1 MNSLLPSSF
10 SFGTKNN
17 NPTNLSDSESHLSNQ
32 SNCRSLNNTSSS
44 SVSSKMN
51 NKSSNHHLT
60 HIHHT
65 HNSIKKLKRRISDD
79 DQSILN
85 TQNSNRQILK
95 SKLKNHHN
103 HHNHT
108 HHTHHAH
115 NNRQSSSIMNLKR
128 QKDLNNIKGTN
139 LSTERIIET
148 LDKSELQLLIKNL
161 INENP
166 ELNSKILNLSPKITI
181 KNSIDILN
189 NKLNLILNN
198 LPYKVNPISDYSFLR
213 VKSFINDFFQTLS
226 YYTLNF
232 LPPVEND
239 LIIPLKFLI
248 EFLLNILHKLPNF
261 EAIEFKYYYKLT
273 IEKFNTI
280 FFDVLSNYIS
290 ENRNN
295 ILNLINENY
304 LNQILTI
311 NELNNNNFIAIYDFL
326 KGEIDQFNSN
336 QFQQLQQQQQQ
347 QENLI
352 IQENSNNSH
361 DLKNSNDS
369 NKLQGIE
376 ALLNLSA
383 VNNSQ
388 LHGNVI

>member
-10 SFGTKNN
+10 TFGTKQKD
-17 NPTNLSDSESHLSNQ
+17 PTSLSDAESHLSNQ
-32 SNCRSLNNTSSS
+32 ANCRSLNNTSS
-44 SVSSKMN
+44 VSSKLN
-51 NKSSNHHLT
+51 IKSSNNHSIHT
-60 HIHHT
+60 HHT
-65 HNSIKKLKRRISDD
+65 HNNNIKKLKRRISED
-79 DQSILN
+79 DQSIAK

-95 SKLKNHHN
+95 TKLKYHHN
-103 HHNHT
+103 NHTHHT

-115 NNRQSSSIMNLKR
+115 NRHSSSIMNLKR
-128 QKDLNNIKGTN
+128 QKDLNNIKGSN

-161 INENP
+161 IIENP

-181 KNSIDILN
+181 KNSIEILN

-198 LPYKVNPISDYSFLR
+198 LPYKVDPISDYAFLR

-226 YYTLNF
+226 DYTLNF

-273 IEKFNTI
+273 IKKFNTI

-295 ILNLINENY
+295 IFNLLNENY
-304 LNQILTI
+304 LDQILTI

-326 KGEIDQFNSN
+326 KAEIDQFNSN
-336 QFQQLQQQQQQ
+336 QYQQLQQQQQ

-352 IQENSNNSH
+352 IQENSN
-361 DLKNSNDS
+361 NSNDS

-383 VNNSQ
+383 VNN
-388 LHGNVI
+388 